1 MNKLR
6 LVTFLLLAGLFIIES
21 CKKDTIYGSAYTTKP
36 LQANIN
42 STVWAPDTITN
53 TITYNSANST
63 KTLLLEGTKS
73 QKQIIMTI
81 KLNNA
86 SNTPGFTIGTYDI
99 DASSVLVDYNT
110 QVYSNG
116 QYVFLP
122 HGTVSAGS
130 GTIIVSSVDSVK
142 KQITGT
148 FHFYSRSSSVDS
160 TGNTVITIDNILGGE
175 FTNLPYTF
183 TSN

>member
-6 LVTFLLLAGLFIIES
+6 LFTFLLLAGLFIIES
-21 CKKDTIYGSAYTTKP
+21 CKKETIVGTAYTTKP
-36 LQANIN
+36 FQANIN
-42 STVWAPDTITN
+42 GSVWAPDTISN
-53 TITYNSANST
+53 AITYNSANKT
-63 KTLLLEGTKS
+63 KTFTLAGTKD
-73 QKQIIMTI
+73 QKQIIMKVI
-81 KLNNA
+81 LSNA
-86 SNTPGFTIGTYDI
+86 SNTPGFTAETYNV
-99 DASSVLVDYNT
+99 DASSVLINYNT
-110 QVYSNG
+110 QVNQNG

-130 GTIIVSSVDSVK
+130 GVIIVSSVDSVK

-148 FHFYSRSSSVDS
+148 FNFYSRSSDS
-160 TGNTVITIDNILGGE
+160 NGNITVDNILGGE

>member
-6 LVTFLLLAGLFIIES
+6 LFTFLLLAGLFITES
-21 CKKDTIYGSAYTTKP
+21 CKKDTIVGTAYTTKP
-36 LQANIN
+36 FQANIN
-42 STVWAPDTITN
+42 STVWAPDTISN
-53 TITYNSANST
+53 TITYSSATQT
-63 KTLLLEGTKS
+63 KVFTLTGTKD
-73 QKQIIMTI
+73 QKQIFMDVI
-81 KLNNA
+81 LSNA
-86 SNTPGFTIGTYDI
+86 SNTPGFTTGSYTVDG
-99 DASSVLVDYNT
+99 SSVLITYST
-110 QVYSNG
+110 QVLQNG

-122 HGTVSAGS
+122 HGTVSPGS
-130 GTIIVSSVDSVK
+130 GEITISSVDSVK

>member
-6 LVTFLLLAGLFIIES
+6 LLIFLLIAVFIIQS
-21 CKKDTIYGSAYTTKP
+21 CKKETIVGTAYTTKP
-36 LQANIN
+36 FQANIN
-42 STVWAPDTITN
+42 GSVWAPDTISN
-53 TITYNSANST
+53 TITYNATSQT
-63 KTLLLEGTKS
+63 KVFTLMGTKA
-73 QKQIIMTI
+73 QKQIIMTV
-81 KLNNA
+81 KLSGA
-86 SNTPGFTIGTYDI
+86 SNTPGFTLGTYD
-99 DASSVLVDYNT
+99 VDTTTVIVKYNT
-110 QVYSNG
+110 QVNSGG

-130 GTIIVSSVDSVK
+130 GNIIVTAVDSVK

-148 FHFYSRSSSVDS
+148 FNFYSRSTAADGSV
-160 TGNTVITIDNILGGE
+160 TVDNILGGE

>member
-6 LVTFLLLAGLFIIES
+6 LFTFLLLAGLFVIES
-21 CKKDTIYGSAYTTKP
+21 CKKDTIVGTAYTTKP
-36 LQANIN
+36 FQANIN
-42 STVWAPDTITN
+42 GTVWAPDTISN
-53 TITYNSANST
+53 AITYNSANKT
-63 KTLLLEGTKS
+63 KTLVLQGTKA

-81 KLNNA
+81 ILNNS
-86 SNTPGFTIGTYDI
+86 SNTPGFTAGTYNI
-99 DASSVLVDYNT
+99 DASSVLVNYNT
-110 QVYSNG
+110 QVNQNG

-130 GTIIVSSVDSVK
+130 GVIFVSSVDSVK
-142 KQITGT
+142 RKITGT
-148 FHFYSRSSSVDS
+148 FSFYSRSSDS
-160 TGNTVITIDNILGGE
+160 NGDITVDNILGGE